1 MHNTDKMHPR
11 EGQGGGTPDLRLRLG
26 PTYEPAGPGGPPRLR
41 EACGVIGVYGNTND
55 AAIQTYFA
63 LFAVQ
68 HRGQESAG
76 IAVGDGQR
84 MHAERRMG
92 LVSRVFSE
100 HRLAR
105 LKGNV
110 AIGHCRYSTAGSS
123 NASNIQPVL
132 RSTDIGPMA
141 LGHNGNIVNALA
153 LRGETEES
161 SLDEAATTDSA
172 VIADL
177 IASAPGSTMLDRVR
191 QVIPRLSG
199 SFCLTIAT
207 PTQLVAVR
215 DGMGNRP
222 LCLGKSNGTWVV
234 ASETCAL
241 DAIGAQYER
250 DIQPGEIISIDDDG
264 LQSVRVELPQRHATC
279 AFEYIYFSRPDSII
293 DKSSVHTVRR
303 QMGRHIAKQ
312 HPVDADLVIV
322 VPDSAIAAATGY
334 AEEARLPSA
343 DGFVRNRYIG
353 RTFIEPTPQLRKLG
367 VRLKFSALPEVTRG
381 KRVVMVDDTIVRG
394 TTQASLVRL
403 LREQGEASE
412 VHVRITSPPIR
423 WPCFLGIDIP
433 DPDEL
438 IAHNQN
444 EQTICDSIGADSLG
458 YLPAGQLVEAIGQTA
473 DHLCLG
479 CFTHSY
485 PIDVQLRFDKF
496 LLERPENLQ
505 TAMVFPREDTIE
517 RNESPLLN
525 DD

>member
-161 SLDEAATTDSA
+161 SLGD
-172 VIADL
+172 
-177 IASAPGSTMLDRVR
+177 
-191 QVIPRLSG
+191 
-199 SFCLTIAT
+199 C
-207 PTQLVAVR
+207 
-215 DGMGNRP
+215 RP
-222 LCLGKSNGTWVV
+222 YC
-234 ASETCAL
+234 
-241 DAIGAQYER
+241 IGAR
-250 DIQPGEIISIDDDG
+250 I
-264 LQSVRVELPQRHATC
+264 HN
-279 AFEYIYFSRPDSII
+279 
-293 DKSSVHTVRR
+293 
-303 QMGRHIAKQ
+303 
-312 HPVDADLVIV
+312 
-322 VPDSAIAAATGY
+322 
-334 AEEARLPSA
+334 AR
-343 DGFVRNRYIG
+343 
-353 RTFIEPTPQLRKLG
+353 
-367 VRLKFSALPEVTRG
+367 
-381 KRVVMVDDTIVRG
+381 
-394 TTQASLVRL
+394 
-403 LREQGEASE
+403 
-412 VHVRITSPPIR
+412 
-423 WPCFLGIDIP
+423 
-433 DPDEL
+433 
-438 IAHNQN
+438 
-444 EQTICDSIGADSLG
+444 
-458 YLPAGQLVEAIGQTA
+458 
-473 DHLCLG
+473 
-479 CFTHSY
+479 
-485 PIDVQLRFDKF
+485 
-496 LLERPENLQ
+496 
-505 TAMVFPREDTIE
+505 
-517 RNESPLLN
+517 
-525 DD
+525 

>member
-1 MHNTDKMHPR
+1 MSIPG
-11 EGQGGGTPDLRLRLG
+11 EAGQ
-26 PTYEPAGPGGPPRLR
+26 
-41 EACGVIGVYGNTND
+41 EACGVVGVYSPNEDVARSTFFGL
-55 AAIQTYFA
+55 YA
-63 LFAVQ
+63 LQ

-76 IAVGDGQR
+76 IAAGDG
-84 MHAERRMG
+84 ERIRVHTAMG
-92 LVSRVFSE
+92 LVTQTLQE
-100 HRLAR
+100 EDLAR
-105 LKGNV
+105 LTGNV
-110 AIGHCRYSTAGSS
+110 AVGHTRYSTTGSS
-123 NASNIQPVL
+123 NIDNAQPVM
-132 RSTDIGPMA
+132 SEGPELKIA
-141 LGHNGNIVNALA
+141 LAHNGNIVNALE
-153 LRGETEES
+153 LRDELAGWGCTFS
-161 SLDEAATTDSA
+161 STGDSEIIAHLLTHAPAATWEERASYAMRRLQGAYSLA
-172 VIADL
+172 VMTKDTLLGI
-177 IASAPGSTMLDRVR
+177 
-191 QVIPRLSG
+191 
-199 SFCLTIAT
+199 
-207 PTQLVAVR
+207 R
-215 DGMGNRP
+215 DPMGVRP
-222 LCLGKSNGTWVV
+222 LSIGKLNGGWVL

-303 QMGRHIAKQ
+303 QMGRHLAQQ
-312 HPVDADLVIV
+312 HPVDADLVIG

-334 AEEARLPSA
+334 AEEARLPYA

-353 RTFIEPTPQLRKLG
+353 RTFIEPTPRLRKLG

-458 YLPAGQLVEAIGQTA
+458 YLAAEQLVEAIGQTA

-505 TAMVFPREDTIE
+505 TAMVFPREDTID
-517 RNESPLLN
+517 RNESALLN